1 MNRWTV
7 RITGAMIA
15 LMAWA
20 WVAQAEEL
28 ERSQVE
34 TKYKWDLTAMYP
46 NNEAWDADYK
56 WIENK
61 IPELV
66 AFQGKIG
73 KSGKDLKAYLDL
85 VVEVGGHNENLYTYA
100 NMSQHLDT
108 RDQVYIGLR
117 DRADVIGSK
126 LSSSLS
132 WFSTELTAI
141 PQTTLD
147 KWYKDVKGLDLYK
160 QYIANEMRQKKYVLS
175 SDEEKILSMSN
186 EIVTQSESAA
196 EALRN
201 SDIQFPEIKG
211 PDGKMVRLTEGTY
224 RALLETTNPKVRRE
238 AAIALHDEYAK
249 YKNTFASLMGANVA
263 AEVFQ
268 ARARGYNSALHMAV
282 DNDNVDTTVYLNLI
296 TTVKAN
302 LAPLHKY
309 SKLRREAL
317 GLDELHM
324 YDYSAP
330 IVGEAPE
337 WKYEDG
343 VVAIKEALKPLG
355 KEYGDAVAHAIDN
368 RWIDV
373 YETTAKRSGAYSWGS
388 YKSHPYMLL
397 NYHGTLDD
405 VFTNAHE
412 MGHTMHTYFTYKHQP
427 QIYAEYAIFVAE
439 VASTFNEAL
448 LMDHLLATETDPQKR
463 LVYINQ
469 YIDNIQ
475 GTIIRQTLFAEFELE
490 MHRMYERGEPLTAE
504 SLSALYKSILT
515 EYYAPEVTIDDQYAY
530 TWMRIPH
537 FYSNFYVYK
546 YATSMAA
553 ALALSDRVEKGGE
566 QELNDYLGFL
576 GGGSSKY
583 PLDLLKGAGV
593 DMSTPAPIEAAM
605 KKFGEL
611 VDELEVL
618 LAENSKSDGKSG
630 AKANDA
636 EGKKTKSKKKSDL

>member
-7 RITGAMIA
+7 RMTGVMIA

-20 WVAQAEEL
+20 WVAQAETM

-46 NNEAWDADYK
+46 SNEAWDADYK
-56 WIENK
+56 WIESK
-61 IPELV
+61 IPELE
-66 AFQGKIG
+66 AFKGKIG
-73 KSGKDLKAYLDL
+73 KSGKDLKAYMDL

-126 LSSSLS
+126 LSSALS

-141 PQTTLD
+141 PQATLD

-160 QYIANEMRQKKYVLS
+160 QYFANEMRQKKYVLS

-249 YKNTFASLMGANVA
+249 YKNTFASLMGSNVA

-296 TTVKAN
+296 STVKAN

-324 YDYSAP
+324 YDFSAP
-330 IVGEAPE
+330 IAGEAPE
-337 WKYEDG
+337 WPYEDG
-343 VVAIKEALKPLG
+343 VATIKTALQPLG
-355 KEYGDAVAHAIDN
+355 KEYGDALAYAYDN
-368 RWIDV
+368 RWVDV

-397 NYHGTLDD
+397 NYHSTLDD

-412 MGHTMHTYFTYKHQP
+412 IGHTMHTWYTYKYQP

-490 MHRMYERGEPLTAE
+490 MHRMYEAGEPLTAE
-504 SLSALYKSILT
+504 SLSALYKRILT

-566 QELNDYLGFL
+566 QELKDYLGFL
-576 GGGSSKY
+576 SGGSSKY

-618 LAENSKSDGKSG
+618 LAENAKADGKG
-630 AKANDA
+630 PKANDA